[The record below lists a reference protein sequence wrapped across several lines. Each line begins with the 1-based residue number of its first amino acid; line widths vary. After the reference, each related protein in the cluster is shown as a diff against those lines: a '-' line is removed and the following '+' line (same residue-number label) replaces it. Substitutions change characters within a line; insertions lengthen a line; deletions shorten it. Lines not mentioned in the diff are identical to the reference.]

1 MKDKSVYKMKRQDII
16 FNLKA
21 DLMEAVWEATDE
33 NTKEVGIEMLSFLID
48 DVLEDTFNL

>member
-1 MKDKSVYKMKRQDII
+1 MKRQDII

-48 DVLEDTFNL
+48 DVLKDTFNL